1 MILLPRGNP
10 VKEGLN
16 PARVDLPGALKKL
29 QAGRFTGYL
38 RFDTGQGT
46 GILIYEKGKLVSAL
60 FEGEDERRVAGDAV
74 RWIFDESLQG
84 DARLDIYKLAPEVA
98 LSIHALLHGELL
110 YQGQDLKLIDIK
122 ALLARIK
129 EKRMNGCLRIY
140 AGDRIALIFYDHG
153 HALGFFHD
161 GSSEIETTADTS
173 MSIAKLPGAKI
184 DVLATKTLE
193 ELMLTDLQQSTDLA
207 SLWQGARTRQREKLR
222 KLEEQQGQISE
233 ERDRQRRKNV
243 QLFLHETAQRHL
255 GQTGAGLADKEFERS
270 VKSEGAMTEASLV
283 DFYIK
288 FNKAARM
295 LAGTSA
301 VNRMLEEMKSG
312 VKACLQQDL

>member
-10 VKEGLN
+10 IKEGLN
-16 PARVDLPGALKKL
+16 PARVNLPGALKKL
-29 QAGRFTGYL
+29 QTGRFTGYL
-38 RFDTGQGT
+38 RFETGPGT
-46 GILIYEKGKLVSAL
+46 GVLIYEKGKLVSAL
-60 FEGEDERRVAGDAV
+60 FEGLGERVVAEDAIER
-74 RWIFDESLQG
+74 IFDESQQG

-140 AGDRIALIFYDHG
+140 ADDRIALIFYDQG

-161 GSSEIETTADTS
+161 GSSEIEKTADTS
-173 MSIAKLPGAKI
+173 MSVARLPGAKI
-184 DVLATKTLE
+184 DVLSARNLE
-193 ELMLTDLQQSTDLA
+193 ELMLTDLQHSSDLV
-207 SLWQGARTRQREKLR
+207 SLWQNSRVRHQEKLR
-222 KLEEQQGQISE
+222 KFEEQQGRINE

-243 QLFLHETAQRHL
+243 QDYLRETAHKHL
-255 GQTGAGLADKEFERS
+255 GQTGAGLAGKEFERT
-270 VKSEGAMTEASLV
+270 VKSEGPMTEASLV
-283 DFYIK
+283 DFYVK

-295 LAGTSA
+295 LAGSSA
-301 VNRMLEEMKSG
+301 VNRMLEEMKRG
-312 VKACLQQDL
+312 VKARLQQDS